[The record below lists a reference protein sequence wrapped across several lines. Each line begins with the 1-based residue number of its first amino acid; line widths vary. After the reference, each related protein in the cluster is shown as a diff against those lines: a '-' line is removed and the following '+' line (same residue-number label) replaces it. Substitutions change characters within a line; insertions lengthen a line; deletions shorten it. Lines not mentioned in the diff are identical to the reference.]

1 MSNARPDP
9 VTLVLAMAAVAIV
22 MFSMATCE
30 QRTRTPYVDAAAS
43 PSEPV
48 AHHPP
53 TKASNF

>member
-30 QRTRTPYVDAAAS
+30 QRTRTPQVDAAARHS
-43 PSEPV
+43 DPV